1 MTNYR
6 RLLQSIRFLLKN
18 CSQLIPDHQWS
29 HGNSKTMCCFAVHYV
44 PLSTVPKIGAVP
56 MNYYVFASSLAVQ
69 SFQLTSFPGRRQ
81 LPPQPGVVNL
91 WHLPRVAENVN
102 ISSRL
107 CTTFI
112 LFGCFRL
119 CAFGRI
125 WHSRDVTRCNKL
137 SGCACQRWKW
147 KLNMSQ
153 LTELSHERLRWA
165 ASCAWTDHAGHTEW
179 FSVYIKLLTESY
191 RDVRWYKLI

>member
-1 MTNYR
+1 MEIQRPCAVSQCTTFR
-6 RLLQSIRFLLKN
+6 WALCLRLVLYQWTTMYLL
-18 CSQLIPDHQWS
+18 L
-29 HGNSKTMCCFAVHYV
+29 
-44 PLSTVPKIGAVP
+44 
-56 MNYYVFASSLAVQ
+56 LAVQ

-81 LPPQPGVVNL
+81 LPPPPGVVNL

-137 SGCACQRWKW
+137 SGWACQRWKW
-147 KLNMSQ
+147 KLRLLCPCCVRSLNMSQ

-165 ASCAWTDHAGHTEW
+165 ASCAWTDHAGHIHI
-179 FSVYIKLLTESY
+179 SSLNDSQCI
-191 RDVRWYKLI
+191 